1 MDLSHL
7 QDTAFDLNAARE
19 IAESFTQACGAN
31 CQLLDHDGQV
41 LYRSRLCGD
50 SCAFCRRIAQLT
62 GQTSHCEKVHLYG
75 AYQAER
81 FGGRY
86 IYFCPSG
93 MAYFAAPIIIGGRA
107 AGSLV
112 GGPVLIMDIDD
123 YLAGSPPGMRDV
135 PAELLEEFRPVLE
148 SFPRIEPARL
158 SHLSNLLFAL
168 SVYISDS
175 SCTLLL
181 NRERDQQQQVLSEH
195 IQQLKLDGAPTVYPI
210 EKERELV
217 HAIRE
222 GDQTAARRLLNEI
235 LGHIL
240 FSTGGEFTV
249 MRARALELM
258 VVLSR
263 AAAEG
268 GVDIE
273 QVFGLNYRYLAEIS
287 HLRSTDDLIFWLTRI
302 MERFA
307 DLVFNL
313 VDIKHKDII
322 YKAIDFMK
330 KRYQSKVTLEDTA
343 LYVGL
348 SPPYFS
354 KVFKE
359 EMGCTFNHYLNELR
373 INKSKSLLLSGNATL
388 VEICSQSG
396 FEDQS
401 YFTKVFKK
409 RTGVTPG
416 KFRERRGRLEPDKE
430 RSAD

>member
-1 MDLSHL
+1 
-7 QDTAFDLNAARE
+7 
-19 IAESFTQACGAN
+19 
-31 CQLLDHDGQV
+31 
-41 LYRSRLCGD
+41 
-50 SCAFCRRIAQLT
+50 
-62 GQTSHCEKVHLYG
+62 
-75 AYQAER
+75 
-81 FGGRY
+81 
-86 IYFCPSG
+86 
-93 MAYFAAPIIIGGRA
+93 
-107 AGSLV
+107 
-112 GGPVLIMDIDD
+112 
-123 YLAGSPPGMRDV
+123 
-135 PAELLEEFRPVLE
+135 
-148 SFPRIEPARL
+148 
-158 SHLSNLLFAL
+158 
-168 SVYISDS
+168 
-175 SCTLLL
+175 
-181 NRERDQQQQVLSEH
+181 
-195 IQQLKLDGAPTVYPI
+195 
-210 EKERELV
+210 
-217 HAIRE
+217 
-222 GDQTAARRLLNEI
+222 
-235 LGHIL
+235 
-240 FSTGGEFTV
+240 
-249 MRARALELM
+249 RALELM

-348 SPPYFS
+348 SPSYFS